1 MPIWLESFLYIL
13 LFIFCLS
20 VLIMIHELG
29 HLTAAKI
36 FNVYCLEYSI
46 GFGPK
51 LLHVKR
57 KKGETYFSLRAIP
70 FGGFVSMYG
79 EGVELPE
86 GVEVP
91 PERSINGI
99 KKWKRAIILAAG
111 VTMNALLAL
120 VLFFVSNIAF
130 VHTYVYAR
138 QASVT
143 ENSIA
148 YNAGLRTGDRIRMY
162 GDLENEGSKED
173 DSVYQKTFSDN
184 GFYFIGEPGVDAAT
198 FVYQD
203 DTTASFAT
211 FLNGNKITNYKD
223 TNLKDLLSFF
233 ETNGTEVS
241 NVEKGIDSTIKEVKL
256 VFKTIPY
263 DRDNETWRFDAME
276 THNLDIPVTEG
287 KLDDFGYNLLVADD
301 PRMSFGQALGQ
312 SFVDFGESSTAIV
325 RALGSLF
332 YSAESWQNVGGIVA
346 IGFESTSILRNLGWG
361 RFIYLWG
368 MISVNLA
375 IVNLLPFP
383 GLDGWQLLVLI
394 IEAAAHKK
402 IPDKVKNLVSI
413 IGLALLFSFM
423 LIILVLDLIKYV
435 F

>member
-1 MPIWLESFLYIL
+1 MPEFVEVILYIL

-20 VLIMIHELG
+20 ILIMIHELG
-29 HLTAAKI
+29 HLMAAKI

-51 LLHVKR
+51 LLHIKR

-99 KKWKRAIILAAG
+99 KKWKRAIVLVAG
-111 VTMNALLAL
+111 VTMNAILAL

-143 ENSIA
+143 EDSIA

-162 GDLENEGSKED
+162 GDLENEGSKD
-173 DSVYQKTFSDN
+173 DESAYQKTFANN
-184 GFYFIGEPGVDAAT
+184 GYYFIGEPGDAAT
-198 FVYQD
+198 FVYQN
-203 DTTASFAT
+203 DTTASFAM
-211 FLNGNKITNYKD
+211 FLNGNKITNYTN
-223 TNLKDLLSFF
+223 TNLKDLISFF
-233 ETNGTEVS
+233 ELNGEEVS
-241 NVEKGIDSTIKEVKL
+241 NVEKGIDGKVKEVKL
-256 VFKTIPY
+256 VLKTIPY
-263 DRDNETWRFDAME
+263 DKDTKVWKLDAMVNHE
-276 THNLDIPVTEG
+276 LNIPVTDG
-287 KLDDFGYNLLVADD
+287 KMEDFGYKLLVQDD
-301 PRMSFGQALGQ
+301 PRMGFGQALGQ
-312 SFVDFGESSTAIV
+312 SFVDFGDGSTAIIK
-325 RALGSLF
+325 ALGSLF

-346 IGFESTSILRNLGWG
+346 IGFESTSILQNLGWG

-394 IEAAAHKK
+394 IEATARRK

-413 IGLALLFSFM
+413 IGLALLFGFM